1 MDINSDTIVVAS
13 TEISLADRTITYVY
27 SWDSNTTLEHFESI
41 LIELGLW
48 GERTSDQSK
57 SKTTSHL
64 TLVDTLRK
72 RRLNSGI
79 RTDPNGIYLVEG
91 LGSEQEQ

>member
-1 MDINSDTIVVAS
+1 MVTNFDTTVVAS

-48 GERTSDQSK
+48 GEQTSDQSK
-57 SKTTSHL
+57 KKTMSHL

-72 RRLNSGI
+72 RRLSFGI
-79 RTDPNGIYLVEG
+79 QTVQNGICLVEDLDSG
-91 LGSEQEQ
+91 QEQ

>member
-1 MDINSDTIVVAS
+1 MDTNSDTIVVAS

-27 SWDSNTTLEHFESI
+27 SWDSSTTLEHFESI

-48 GERTSDQSK
+48 GEQTSDPSK

-79 RTDPNGIYLVEG
+79 QTDPSGIYLVEG